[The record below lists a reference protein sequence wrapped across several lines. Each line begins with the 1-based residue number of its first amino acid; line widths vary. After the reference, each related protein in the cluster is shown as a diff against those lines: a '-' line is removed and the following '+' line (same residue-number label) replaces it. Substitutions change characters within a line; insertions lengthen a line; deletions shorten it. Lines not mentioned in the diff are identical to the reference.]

1 MSSAISQFLNQQIG
15 VKYNLEVEFKDYSR
29 AEPRNI
35 ELRTILY
42 RNVRELLFNIVKHAH
57 ATKVIVSIESEE
69 CRLIIIIQD
78 DGIGY
83 DVDPIIKIKTSEKKF
98 GQFSISERMDDMGG
112 SLTIESN
119 PGKGCKAILAAPL
132 S

>member
-1 MSSAISQFLNQQIG
+1 M
-15 VKYNLEVEFKDYSR
+15 KYNLEVEFKDYSR

-42 RNVRELLFNIVKHAH
+42 RNVRELLFNIVKHAR

-83 DVDPIIKIKTSEKKF
+83 DVEPIIKIKTSEKN
-98 GQFSISERMDDMGG
+98 SD
-112 SLTIESN
+112 SLSFRREWMIWVVH
-119 PGKGCKAILAAPL
+119 
-132 S
+132 